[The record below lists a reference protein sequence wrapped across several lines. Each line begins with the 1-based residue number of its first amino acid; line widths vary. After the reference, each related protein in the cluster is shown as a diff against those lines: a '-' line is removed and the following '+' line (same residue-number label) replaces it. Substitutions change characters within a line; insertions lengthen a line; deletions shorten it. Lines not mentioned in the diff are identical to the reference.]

1 MSNLLIYLAFGL
13 IASWLPPGQQ
23 TAPPQ
28 EKTAPQ
34 KKDKDDHPKPG
45 PVENPA
51 SSGEI
56 DNAMKRG
63 IAYLLD
69 HQNKDGSW
77 GNARNTKDLN
87 IYAPTPASHLAYR
100 AGCTALVV
108 CALSETATGDPAA
121 VKALEQGEKWIF
133 EELPKLR
140 RDTPDVIYNIWG
152 HAYGIKAL
160 VRMYKRLP
168 NDEARKKKIEEA
180 IRLQI
185 NMLERFESVDGGW
198 GYYDFRAGA
207 QKPSSD
213 ATTFITATV
222 LIALKE
228 ADDLGVKAPEKLVKR
243 GVASIERQR
252 KKDNS
257 YLYGEYLKYRP
268 MMPINRPEGSLG
280 RSQACNLALQLWGDK
295 TITTDVHKTWLDR
308 LFAQNGW
315 LDMGRKRPVPH
326 ESYYQIAGYFFY
338 YGHYYA
344 SLCIDA
350 LPEAD
355 RPFYQEH
362 LAKVL
367 LPLHEK
373 DGSWWDYPLYNYH
386 YSYGTAYTLM
396 ALKRCQK
403 ELPKSQK

>member
-1 MSNLLIYLAFGL
+1 MTLTFLLLLTQSVLFNADD
-13 IASWLPPGQQ
+13 PPKDE
-23 TAPPQ
+23 PP
-28 EKTAPQ
+28 
-34 KKDKDDHPKPG
+34 PKPK
-45 PVENPA
+45 PVQNPA

-87 IYAPTPASHLAYR
+87 IYAPTAASHLAYR

-108 CALSETATGDPAA
+108 CALCETATNDPAA
-121 VKALEQGEKWIF
+121 VKALEHGEQWIF
-133 EELPKLR
+133 EQLPNLR

-168 NDEARKKKIEEA
+168 QDEARKKKIEAA
-180 IRLQI
+180 IRQQI
-185 NMLERFESVDGGW
+185 QLLERFESVDGGW
-198 GYYDFRAGA
+198 GYYDFKAGT

-213 ATTFITATV
+213 ATSFITATV

-228 ADDLGVKAPEKLVKR
+228 ADDLGVKPPEKLVKR

-257 YLYGEYLKYRP
+257 YLYGEYLKYQP
-268 MMPINRPEGSLG
+268 MLPINRPAGSLG

-295 TITTDVHKTWLDR
+295 TITIEVHKTWLDR
-308 LFAQNGW
+308 LFARNLW
-315 LDMGRKRPVPH
+315 LDIGRKRPVPH
-326 ESYYQIAGYFFY
+326 EAYFQIAGYFFY

-344 SLCIDA
+344 SLCIDV

-355 RPFYQEH
+355 RPFYQEQ

-367 LPLHEK
+367 LPLQEK

-403 ELPKSQK
+403 QELSNGQNKK

>member
-1 MSNLLIYLAFGL
+1 MSFLFLMTAALFAPLYDD
-13 IASWLPPGQQ
+13 PP
-23 TAPPQ
+23 A
-28 EKTAPQ
+28 
-34 KKDKDDHPKPG
+34 KDKDKEDVLPKPKK
-45 PVENPA
+45 VENPA

-56 DNAMKRG
+56 DNAIKRG
-63 IAYLLD
+63 IAYLLEN
-69 HQNKDGSW
+69 QNKDGSW

-100 AGCTALVV
+100 GGCTALVV
-108 CALSETATGDPAA
+108 CALCETATGDPVA

-133 EELPKLR
+133 EKLPDLR

-168 NDEARKKKIEEA
+168 DDKERQEKIKKAIAYQIE
-180 IRLQI
+180 
-185 NMLERFESVDGGW
+185 MLGRYESVDGGW
-198 GYYDFRAGA
+198 GYYDFKAGT
-207 QKPSSD
+207 QKPATD
-213 ATTFITATV
+213 ATSFITATV

-228 ADDLGVKAPEKLVKR
+228 ADELGVKAPEKLIKR

-257 YLYGEYLKYRP
+257 YLYGEYLKYKP
-268 MMPINRPEGSLG
+268 MIPVNRPAGSLG
-280 RSQACNLALQLWGDK
+280 RSQACNLALRQWGDK
-295 TITTDVHKTWLDR
+295 TIDDNVLVTWLDR
-308 LFAQNGW
+308 LYARNMW
-315 LDMGRKRPVPH
+315 LDIGRKRPVPH
-326 ESYYQIAGYFFY
+326 EAYFQIAGYFFY
-338 YGHYYA
+338 YGHYYG

-350 LPEAD
+350 LPEKD

-362 LAKVL
+362 LVKVL
-367 LPLHEK
+367 LPLQEK

-396 ALKRCQK
+396 ALKRAQK
-403 ELPKSQK
+403 LPVKP